1 MSFRTTWGVEM
12 ANLDPMSP
20 HALADQAKRLG
31 LRICSDQIFDSLQA
45 MTQNRVLNIEHRKT
59 RVTVAGDIH
68 SRIEIF
74 RFLSGWEYAIQF
86 ANEDWK
92 KLQSPTES
100 EE

>member
-1 MSFRTTWGVEM
+1 MPK
-12 ANLDPMSP
+12 LDPFSP
-20 HALADQAKRLG
+20 EALAEQAKRLG

-45 MTQNRVLNIEHRKT
+45 MTQARILNIEHRKT
-59 RVTVAGDIH
+59 RVTVAGDIQ

-74 RFLSGWEYAIQF
+74 RFLSGWEYAVKF

-92 KLQSPTES
+92 KLMSPTEP